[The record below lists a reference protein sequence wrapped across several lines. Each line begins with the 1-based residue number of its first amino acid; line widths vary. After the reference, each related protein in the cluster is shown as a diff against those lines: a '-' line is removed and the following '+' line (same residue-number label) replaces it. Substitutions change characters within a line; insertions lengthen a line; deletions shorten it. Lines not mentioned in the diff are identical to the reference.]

1 MTGFE
6 WIGYTA
12 EWLGSFFPR
21 ILHVKC
27 THEGVMF
34 SGSKSKVL
42 KPGIHFYFPIYSE
55 PMLYP
60 IKRQTLN
67 LPGQVVTLNDSK
79 EVLADVVVVYEIYD
93 IQKALVDTYDLED
106 TIRDIAQGSV
116 KRVLSDK
123 SLEDIKDNQHKIDI
137 TLSRKIRSNLHP
149 FGIKVI
155 KAFITDFGKTRII
168 KLVGDKM
175 SPTKL

>member
-21 ILHVKC
+21 ILHIKC

-34 SGSKSKVL
+34 SGSKSKII
-42 KPGIHFYFPIYSE
+42 KPGIHIYFPIYSE

-60 IKRQTLN
+60 IKRQTTN
-67 LPGQVVTLNDSK
+67 LPGQVITLSDGS
-79 EVLADVVVVYEIYD
+79 EVLANVVVVFEIYD

-106 TIRDIAQGSV
+106 TIRDVAQGSV
-116 KRVLSDK
+116 KLVISEKTL
-123 SLEDIKDNQHKIDI
+123 LEIRENQHEIDI

-149 FGIKVI
+149 FGIKVV
-155 KAFITDFGKTRII
+155 KAFITDFGKTRILR
-168 KLVGDKM
+168 LVGDKVQLTP
-175 SPTKL
+175 S

>member
-12 EWLGSFFPR
+12 EWFGSFFPR

-27 THEGVMF
+27 THGCVLF
-34 SGSKSKVL
+34 SGSKAKVL
-42 KPGIHFYFPIYSE
+42 NPGMHVYFPVYSE
-55 PMLYP
+55 PVLYP
-60 IKRQTLN
+60 IKRQTVN
-67 LPGQVVTLNDSK
+67 LPGQVITLKDGK

-93 IQKALVDTYDLED
+93 ICKALVDTYDLED
-106 TIRDIAQGSV
+106 TIRDVAQGSV

-123 SLEDIKDNQHKIDI
+123 TLEEIRDNQHEIDI
-137 TLSRKIRSNLHP
+137 TLSRRIRSNLHP

-155 KAFITDFGKTRII
+155 KGFITDFGKTRILR
-168 KLVGDKM
+168 LVGDKQQLT
-175 SPTKL
+175 PL